1 MWLSNKEGRAHA
13 IIVVQVAYRPK
24 AAGCQIARKGSPAE
38 PFVGGESFGA
48 KANA

>member
-1 MWLSNKEGRAHA
+1 MWLSNKEVRAHA

-24 AAGCQIARKGSPAE
+24 AAGCQIARKGSPE
-38 PFVGGESFGA
+38 PLVGGESFGA